1 VSSVLEALRG
11 GLVVSVQAPSGSPMA
26 APSHLA
32 AMARAASLGGAA
44 GIRAVE
50 VAAVKEAVALP
61 VIGLRKRR
69 VEGSEV
75 YITPTLEDAR
85 AVAAAGA
92 DIVAVDA
99 TLRPRPDGVELAAL
113 VSALPV
119 PVLADVDSLEAGV
132 AAREA
137 GAAAVATTLAGYT
150 AAGAPRGTAPG
161 TAFAE
166 PSASA
171 PAFAGPGAGAAFA
184 EPSVSAPAFAGPRA
198 GAPASAGPDL
208 DLVEALASELDC
220 PVFAEGRIATPEQA
234 RAAFDAGAF
243 AVVVGTAIT
252 DPVAL
257 TRAFA
262 AAARGRAHAAR

>member
-1 VSSVLEALRG
+1 VSGVFEDLRG
-11 GLVVSVQAPSGSPMA
+11 GLVVSVQAPDGSPLA

-32 AMARAASLGGAA
+32 AMARAAASGGAA

-69 VEGSEV
+69 VEGSDV
-75 YITPTLEDAR
+75 YITPSLEDAR

-99 TLRPRPDGVELAAL
+99 TLRPRPDGVSLAAL
-113 VSALPV
+113 VSELPV
-119 PVLADVDSLEAGV
+119 PVLADVDCLEAGV
-132 AAREA
+132 AARKA

-150 AAGAPRGTAPG
+150 
-161 TAFAE
+161 
-166 PSASA
+166 
-171 PAFAGPGAGAAFA
+171 GAGTT
-184 EPSVSAPAFAGPRA
+184 PAT
-198 GAPASAGPDL
+198 PDIN
-208 DLVEALASELDC
+208 LVEVLAAELDC
-220 PVFAEGRIATPEQA
+220 PVFAEGRIATPQQA
-234 RAAFDAGAF
+234 RDAFDAGAF

-257 TRAFA
+257 TRDFA
-262 AAARGRAHAAR
+262 AAARRKAHAAH

>member
-1 VSSVLEALRG
+1 VSGVFEDLRG
-11 GLVVSVQAPSGSPMA
+11 GLVVSVQAPDGSPLA

-32 AMARAASLGGAA
+32 AMARAAASGGAA

-69 VEGSEV
+69 VEGSDV
-75 YITPTLEDAR
+75 YITPSLEDAR

-99 TLRPRPDGVELAAL
+99 TVRPRPDGVSLAAL
-113 VSALPV
+113 VSELPV
-119 PVLADVDSLEAGV
+119 PVLADVDCQEAGV

-150 AAGAPRGTAPG
+150 
-161 TAFAE
+161 
-166 PSASA
+166 
-171 PAFAGPGAGAAFA
+171 GAGAT
-184 EPSVSAPAFAGPRA
+184 PST
-198 GAPASAGPDL
+198 PDI
-208 DLVEALASELDC
+208 DLVEVLAAELDC

-262 AAARGRAHAAR
+262 AAARRRAHAAH

>member
-1 VSSVLEALRG
+1 MSRMDALRG
-11 GLVVSVQAPSGSPMA
+11 GLVVSVQAPPESPLA

-32 AMARAASLGGAA
+32 AMARAAELGGAA

-75 YITPTLEDAR
+75 YITPSLQDAR

-99 TLRPRPDGVELAAL
+99 TLRPRPDGMSLASLVAELR
-113 VSALPV
+113 V
-119 PVLADVDSLEAGV
+119 PVLADVDCLDAGL

-150 AAGAPRGTAPG
+150 DAERTSAAWHATPAAVSAG
-161 TAFAE
+161 
-166 PSASA
+166 SASSG
-171 PAFAGPGAGAAFA
+171 PAL
-184 EPSVSAPAFAGPRA
+184 ELVSA
-198 GAPASAGPDL
+198 
-208 DLVEALASELDC
+208 LAAELDC
-220 PVFAEGRIATPEQA
+220 PVFAEGRIATPAQA

-252 DPVAL
+252 DPLAL

-262 AAARGRAHAAR
+262 TARRTADAAH

>member
-1 VSSVLEALRG
+1 VSGVFEDLRG
-11 GLVVSVQAPSGSPMA
+11 GLVVSVQAPDGSPLA

-32 AMARAASLGGAA
+32 AMALAAASGGAA

-69 VEGSEV
+69 VEGSDV
-75 YITPTLEDAR
+75 YITPSLEDAR
-85 AVAAAGA
+85 AVVAAGA

-99 TLRPRPDGVELAAL
+99 TVRPRPDGGSLAAL
-113 VSALPV
+113 VSELPV

-150 AAGAPRGTAPG
+150 GGGAPRAIAPD
-161 TAFAE
+161 AALAD
-166 PSASA
+166 PSS
-171 PAFAGPGAGAAFA
+171 
-184 EPSVSAPAFAGPRA
+184 
-198 GAPASAGPDL
+198 APASAGPDL
-208 DLVEALASELDC
+208 GLVRALAAELDC

-257 TRAFA
+257 TRGFA
-262 AAARGRAHAAR
+262 AAAHRRAHAAH

>member
-1 VSSVLEALRG
+1 VSGVFEELRG
-11 GLVVSVQAPSGSPMA
+11 GLVVSVQAPDGSPLA

-32 AMARAASLGGAA
+32 AMARAAASGGAA

-69 VEGSEV
+69 VEGSDV
-75 YITPTLEDAR
+75 YITPSLEDAR

-92 DIVAVDA
+92 EIVAVDA
-99 TLRPRPDGVELAAL
+99 TARPRPDGVSLAAL
-113 VSALPV
+113 VSELPV
-119 PVLADVDSLEAGV
+119 PVLADVDCLEAGV

-150 AAGAPRGTAPG
+150 GAGP
-161 TAFAE
+161 
-166 PSASA
+166 
-171 PAFAGPGAGAAFA
+171 PGAGAPDAA
-184 EPSVSAPAFAGPRA
+184 LASATAA
-198 GAPASAGPDL
+198 AGPDL
-208 DLVEALASELDC
+208 DLVRALAAELDC

-257 TRAFA
+257 TRGFA
-262 AAARGRAHAAR
+262 AAARRRAHAAH

>member
-1 VSSVLEALRG
+1 MSGVLEALRG
-11 GLVVSVQAPSGSPMA
+11 GLVVSVQAPAGSPLA
-26 APSHLA
+26 APGHIA
-32 AMARAASLGGAA
+32 AMARAAALGGAA

-50 VAAVKEAVALP
+50 VAAVKEAVDLP
-61 VIGLRKRR
+61 VVGLLKRA

-75 YITPTLEDAR
+75 YITPTLEDAQ

-99 TLRPRPDGVELAAL
+99 TLRPRPDGVELASL
-113 VSALPV
+113 VAGLPV
-119 PVLADVDSLEAGV
+119 PVLADVDSLEAGL

-137 GAAAVATTLAGYT
+137 GAAAVASTLSGYT
-150 AAGAPRGTAPG
+150 GPPI
-161 TAFAE
+161 
-166 PSASA
+166 PSQ
-171 PAFAGPGAGAAFA
+171 
-184 EPSVSAPAFAGPRA
+184 
-198 GAPASAGPDL
+198 PDL
-208 DLVEALASELDC
+208 ELVGALASELNC

-257 TRAFA
+257 TRGFA
-262 AAARGRAHAAR
+262 AAARRRAHAAG

>member
-1 VSSVLEALRG
+1 MSEVLGALRG
-11 GLVVSVQAPSGSPMA
+11 GLVVSVQAPADSPLA
-26 APSHLA
+26 APSHLVA
-32 AMARAASLGGAA
+32 LARSASLGGAA

-50 VAAVKEAVALP
+50 VAVVKEAVALP

-113 VSALPV
+113 VSDLGV
-119 PVLADVDSLEAGV
+119 PVLADVDCFEAGV
-132 AAREA
+132 VAREA

-150 AAGAPRGTAPG
+150 TDSC
-161 TAFAE
+161 
-166 PSASA
+166 PSQ
-171 PAFAGPGAGAAFA
+171 
-184 EPSVSAPAFAGPRA
+184 
-198 GAPASAGPDL
+198 PDIH
-208 DLVEALASELDC
+208 LVELLAAQLDC

-257 TRAFA
+257 TRGFA
-262 AAARGRAHAAR
+262 AVARRRAHAAP